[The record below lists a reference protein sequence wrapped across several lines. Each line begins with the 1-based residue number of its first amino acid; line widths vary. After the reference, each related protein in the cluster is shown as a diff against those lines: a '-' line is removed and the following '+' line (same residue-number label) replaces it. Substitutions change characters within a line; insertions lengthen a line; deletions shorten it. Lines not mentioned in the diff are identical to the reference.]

1 MTTTAR
7 EPAFAV
13 DVAYAP
19 HRVTAAQPADQRLVA
34 ALQLMQRRRAQE
46 AAREARFILQFAALR
61 PDDQDPPSGAR
72 GARSRTWRVS
82 EPEVPGISEAFVH
95 ELAMVLGVG
104 RGTAAH
110 KLRRALTWRD
120 SCPASFAALER
131 GELDERRAQILAD
144 TLQHSAILLARGVEA
159 IVLPEAGELG
169 FAALKRR
176 ILEVLLE
183 LDPAW
188 ADENRTAAEANAD
201 IFCEPGADGRATLG
215 GELNAD
221 EAAEGYDFMNSLA
234 QLAKSDGDPRP
245 IGQIRSEIFS
255 LLVRGAA
262 IGAAGARANLTITAA
277 LESLE
282 GTSTRPG
289 TANGYAITPEHLIAL
304 LRRVGAIGLTT
315 PADDGSLLF
324 AVTDTDGRIL
334 ATLTGAEL
342 QQHVSRGEGAGLPPA
357 TDSYTP
363 TARQRRFVTT
373 RDRSCR
379 MPFCGQR
386 TGWADLDHVLPHACG
401 GQTTCANLCCLC
413 RTHHRLKTL
422 FKNWLFVMEDD
433 GTVHVTTPSG
443 VTRTTRPWAWRRRP
457 PPTPPPED
465 PPPF

>member
-34 ALQLMQRRRAQE
+34 ALQLVQRRRAQE

-61 PDDQDPPSGAR
+61 PDDQDPPSGAPS
-72 GARSRTWRVS
+72 ARSRTWRVS
-82 EPEVPGISEAFVH
+82 EPEFPGISEAFVH

-110 KLRRALTWRD
+110 RLRRALTWRD

-144 TLQHSAILLARGVEA
+144 TLQHTAIPLARRVET
-159 IVLPEAGELG
+159 IVLPEAAELG

-188 ADENRTAAEANAD
+188 AEENRTIAEKNAD
-201 IFCEPGADGRATLG
+201 IFCEPGPDGRATLG

-221 EAAEGYDFMNSLA
+221 EAAEGYDFINNLA

-262 IGAAGARANLTITAA
+262 LSGAAGARANLTITAA

-282 GTSTRPG
+282 GTSTRRG
-289 TANGYAITPEHLIAL
+289 TVNGYAIPPEHLISL
-304 LRRVGAIGLTT
+304 LRRVGALGLR
-315 PADDGSLLF
+315 PPVDGDLTF
-324 AVTDTDGRIL
+324 AVTDGEGNLL
-334 ATLTGAEL
+334 ATLSMADL
-342 QQHVSRGEGAGLPPA
+342 HKAVQRGEGANMPPS
-357 TDSYTP
+357 TDSYPP

-373 RDRSCR
+373 RDRTCR
-379 MPFCGQR
+379 MQFCGQR
-386 TGWADLDHVLPHACG
+386 VGWADLDHIVPQACG
-401 GQTTCANLCCLC
+401 GQTTCANI
-413 RTHHRLKTL
+413 
-422 FKNWLFVMEDD
+422 
-433 GTVHVTTPSG
+433 
-443 VTRTTRPWAWRRRP
+443 
-457 PPTPPPED
+457 
-465 PPPF
+465 

>member
-61 PDDQDPPSGAR
+61 PDDDDPPSGAG
-72 GARSRTWRVS
+72 GARNRTWRVS
-82 EPEVPGISEAFVH
+82 EPEFPGISEAFVH

-120 SCPASFAALER
+120 SCLAGFAALER
-131 GELDERRAQILAD
+131 GELDERRAQIIAD
-144 TLQHSAILLARGVEA
+144 TLQHTAIPLARRVEQV
-159 IVLPEAGELG
+159 VLPEATELG

-183 LDPAW
+183 LDPAT
-188 ADENRTAAEANAD
+188 ADEKRTGAEADAD
-201 IFCEPGADGRATLG
+201 VFCEPDRDGTATLG
-215 GELNAD
+215 ARLSAD
-221 EAAEGYDFMNSLA
+221 EAAEGYDFMNTLA
-234 QLAKSDGDPRP
+234 QLPKSDGDPRP

-282 GTSTRPG
+282 GTSTRP
-289 TANGYAITPEHLIAL
+289 AQVNGFAITPSTWSPCCAGSARSACA
-304 LRRVGAIGLTT
+304 RRST
-315 PADDGSLLF
+315 
-324 AVTDTDGRIL
+324 
-334 ATLTGAEL
+334 ATLRCP
-342 QQHVSRGEGAGLPPA
+342 SR
-357 TDSYTP
+357 
-363 TARQRRFVTT
+363 TAR
-373 RDRSCR
+373 
-379 MPFCGQR
+379 
-386 TGWADLDHVLPHACG
+386 A
-401 GQTTCANLCCLC
+401 TC
-413 RTHHRLKTL
+413 
-422 FKNWLFVMEDD
+422 
-433 GTVHVTTPSG
+433 
-443 VTRTTRPWAWRRRP
+443 
-457 PPTPPPED
+457 
-465 PPPF
+465 